1 MEHRIKTRLGL
12 VNYCRNTSMKTI
24 FMNTEN
30 CKTNKLNKSVIDLL
44 QRLDLKNSDK
54 FVAFQNLSLME
65 KYKTAVQKVSSF

>member
-1 MEHRIKTRLGL
+1 
-12 VNYCRNTSMKTI
+12 MKMI

-44 QRLDLKNSDK
+44 QRLGLKNSDK